1 MAYTE
6 LPWIV
11 AGRRI
16 RPYALAVS
24 LASAVVGFS
33 LLVQHDGP
41 GNILDNSPHGLGLGI
56 SAIISSTLLW
66 LGFWAKSSRWMQ
78 WGLLLTT
85 GVFIARGVYIGL
97 DTSFISQASLLSL
110 CWGVASAGAYLLEV
124 TTGHVLVEPK
134 LLRERDE
141 L

>member
-6 LPWIV
+6 LPWMV

-33 LLVQHDGP
+33 LLVQRDAP
-41 GNILDNSPHGLGLGI
+41 GDVLDSSPHGLGLGI
-56 SAIISSTLLW
+56 SAIAASTLLW
-66 LGFWAKSSRWMQ
+66 LGFWLKSSRWMQ

-85 GVFIARGVYIGL
+85 GVFIARGVYVGL
-97 DTSFISQASLLSL
+97 DTSFSNQASLLSL

-124 TTGHVLVEPK
+124 TTGHVIAEPK
-134 LLRERDE
+134 LLREQDG